1 MGEEGLERVD
11 GDSNLA
17 LDLDRGSQIREK
29 LRRSKFHLSIS
40 DERLSLK

>member
-1 MGEEGLERVD
+1 MGEEGLERLD

-17 LDLDRGSQIREK
+17 LDLGRGSPVREK

-40 DERLSLK
+40 G